1 MHGHM
6 KKSVGL
12 LLLILLPVFA
22 APKTELYSGTVLA
35 VDEDYCGK
43 SADYLLRM
51 TLVTGSGVN
60 VALVLA
66 PKWYLHTRKIEIRT
80 GDKAEV
86 RALRSAAEGTLEVI
100 TIKIGGK
107 THSLRDAK
115 GKALW
120 KPEPGS
126 EDLIRNICKVNSPGK
141 SGG

>member
-1 MHGHM
+1 M
-6 KKSVGL
+6 KKYASLVFFFV
-12 LLLILLPVFA
+12 LLPLAA

-35 VDEDYCGK
+35 VDEDYCGR

-51 TLVTGSGVN
+51 TLVSGSGVN
-60 VALVLA
+60 VVLVLA

-86 RALRSAAEGTLEVI
+86 RALRSADEGTLDVI

-107 THSLRDAK
+107 THTLRDAK

-126 EDLIRNICKVNSPGK
+126 EDLIRNICRVTTLGKPG
-141 SGG
+141 G

>member
-1 MHGHM
+1 M
-6 KKSVGL
+6 KKYASLVFFFV
-12 LLLILLPVFA
+12 LLPLAA

-35 VDEDYCGK
+35 VDEDYCGR

-51 TLVTGSGVN
+51 TLVSGSGVN
-60 VALVLA
+60 VVLVLA

-86 RALRSAAEGTLEVI
+86 RALRSADEGTLDVI

-107 THSLRDAK
+107 THTLRDAK

-126 EDLIRNICKVNSPGK
+126 EDLIRNICRVTTPGK
-141 SGG
+141 PGG

>member
-1 MHGHM
+1 M
-6 KKSVGL
+6 KQFQAL
-12 LLLILLPVFA
+12 LFLLILPLSA
-22 APKTELYSGTVLA
+22 APKTETYSGTVLN
-35 VDEDYCGK
+35 VDEDYCGR

-66 PKWYLHTRKIEIRT
+66 PKWYLHTRKIVIRT
-80 GDKAEV
+80 GDKADV
-86 RALRSAAEGTLEVI
+86 TALRSAGEGTLEVI

-126 EDLIRNICKVNSPGK
+126 EDLIRNICKVNNPGK